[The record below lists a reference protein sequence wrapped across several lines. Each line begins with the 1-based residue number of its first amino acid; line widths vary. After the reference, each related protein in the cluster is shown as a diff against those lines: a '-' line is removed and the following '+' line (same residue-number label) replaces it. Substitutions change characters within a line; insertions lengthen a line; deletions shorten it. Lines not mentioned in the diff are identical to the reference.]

1 MNKSQ
6 DAFTVYLVIF
16 YQPVQENYFTT
27 NDIDVLC
34 TEKTYEFCPFLFSLA
49 LFTAVIY
56 LLFKDYC
63 KIICS

>member
-49 LFTAVIY
+49 LFTAVI
-56 LLFKDYC
+56 
-63 KIICS
+63 